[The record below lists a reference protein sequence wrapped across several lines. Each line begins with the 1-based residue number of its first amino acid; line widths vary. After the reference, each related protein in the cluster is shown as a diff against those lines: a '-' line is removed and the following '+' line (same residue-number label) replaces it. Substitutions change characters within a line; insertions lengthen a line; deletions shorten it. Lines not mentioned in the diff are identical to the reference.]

1 MIRERESL
9 MSEDDHKNKD
19 WFPNYI
25 ILCKPLSEGANKES
39 ENTDAEWSGM
49 LREVERVVKR

>member
-1 MIRERESL
+1 

-25 ILCKPLSEGANKES
+25 ILCKPLSEGTNKES